1 MGVSPEEELLAAVRQ
16 AVNDSEVAA
25 SNPDDL
31 LTLQATAAVGAVHRL
46 GWIKQA
52 GWEYAVMAGDVTAEI
67 GFNTEGQAQAWM
79 DDHPGRFVMVR
90 RPVGVWERL
99 Q

>member
-1 MGVSPEEELLAAVRQ
+1 MNPEEELLAAVRQ
-16 AVNDSEVAA
+16 AINDSETAA
-25 SNPDDL
+25 ANPDDL
-31 LTLQATAAVGAVHRL
+31 LTLQATAATGAMLRL
-46 GWIKQA
+46 GWIKAA

-67 GFNTEGQAQAWM
+67 GFNTEGQALAWVEAN
-79 DDHPGRFVMVR
+79 PGAYVIVR

>member
-1 MGVSPEEELLAAVRQ
+1 MTPEEELLAAVRQ

-25 SNPDDL
+25 SNPDQL

-52 GWEYAVMAGDVTAEI
+52 GWVYAVKRGDVTLEV
-67 GFNTEGQAQAWM
+67 GFNTEEQA
-79 DDHPGRFVMVR
+79 RSFVERRWGALEFEIER

-99 Q
+99 

>member
-1 MGVSPEEELLAAVRQ
+1 MTPEEELQAAVRQ

-31 LTLQATAAVGAVHRL
+31 LTLQATAAVGAVLRL
-46 GWIKQA
+46 GWVKAA
-52 GWEYAVMAGDVTAEI
+52 GWEYAVMEGDVTAEI
-67 GFNTEGQAQAWM
+67 GFNTEGQALAWVEAN
-79 DDHPGRFVMVR
+79 PGRYVVER

>member
-1 MGVSPEEELLAAVRQ
+1 MSPEAELAAAVRQ
-16 AVNDSEVAA
+16 AINDSETAA
-25 SNPDDL
+25 SNPDHL
-31 LTLQATAAVGAVHRL
+31 LTLQATAAVGAMHRL

-67 GFNTEGQAQAWM
+67 GFNTEEQARAWAARY
-79 DDHPGRFVMVR
+79 DGEFVVER